1 MICLDIIGA
10 IAEVVSGIAAV
21 YDMVKGFFEDSVEKI
36 TEITDVFVQGGTEIL
51 GFADAV
57 TEPVNAVRDC
67 LSEMLP
73 NGYVV
78 MIGIALTTM
87 IALATRRSTNA

>member
-1 MICLDIIGA
+1 MWEIIEA
-10 IAEVVSGIAAV
+10 IAEVFGSVVSFI
-21 YDMVKGFFEDSVEKI
+21 DFIKGVGEDISTTVQ
-36 TEITDVFVQGGTEIL
+36 EITDVFVQGGTEII

-57 TEPVNAVRDC
+57 TEPVNGVREC
-67 LSEMLP
+67 LAEMLP

-78 MIGIALTTM
+78 MVGIALTTM